1 MDTGMSKV
9 IACAN
14 TKGGVGKTTV
24 ALSLAECSAYLARRT
39 LVIDLDLQINASTTL
54 VGDRATPWRIGNTV
68 EDYFRARQRD
78 QPTAPM
84 SLITPI
90 DDNLDLLSGKLSIV
104 LFERELLAQ
113 GNVPFV
119 AHTSI
124 AAWLDDLLTVLK
136 PHYSLIVFDTP
147 PGLSILAE
155 CAIRASDLVVVPQIP
170 DKLSSQ
176 GIEVYAKY
184 LIDHLGLSAVAQKT
198 TVLVNMVPARRTNVA
213 RRYIDG
219 IVSMAG
225 TGALPY
231 RVFDTRYPDSTVF
244 RGAMER
250 EGRRRFF
257 RWWGTMDNYVIAATR
272 ELWRFLGEPL
282 DQSRR

>member
-1 MDTGMSKV
+1 MSKV

-24 ALSLAECSAYLARRT
+24 ALSLAECSAHLGRRT
-39 LVIDLDLQINASTTL
+39 LVIDLDLQINASSTL
-54 VGDRATPWRIGNTV
+54 VGDNATPWKIGNTV
-68 EDYFRARQRD
+68 EDYFRARQRNE
-78 QPTAPM
+78 PTVPM
-84 SLITPI
+84 SLVTPI
-90 DDNLDLLSGKLSIV
+90 DTNLDLLSGKLSIV
-104 LFERELLAQ
+104 LFERDLLARSGVPFAAHNNVAGWLDELLAE
-113 GNVPFV
+113 
-119 AHTSI
+119 
-124 AAWLDDLLTVLK
+124 LK
-136 PHYSLIVFDTP
+136 RHYALIVFDTP

-155 CAIRASDLVVVPQIP
+155 CAIRTADLIVVPQVP
-170 DKLSSQ
+170 DKLGAQ

-184 LIDHLGLSAVAQKT
+184 LLEHLKLDAVARKT
-198 TVLVNMVPARRTNVA
+198 TVLLNMVPSRTTIVA
-213 RRYIDG
+213 RRHLDE

-231 RVFDTRYPDSTVF
+231 ILFDTRYPDSTVF

-257 RWWGTMDNYVIAATR
+257 KWWGTMDKYVIAATR

-282 DQSRR
+282 DQVRR

>member
-1 MDTGMSKV
+1 MVAGMTKV
-9 IACAN
+9 VACAN

-24 ALSLAECSAYLARRT
+24 ALSLAECSAYLGRRT
-39 LVIDLDLQINASTTL
+39 LVIDLDLQINASATL
-54 VGDRATPWRIGNTV
+54 VGDTAQPWRIGNTV
-68 EDYFRARQRD
+68 EDYFRARHLN

-84 SLITPI
+84 TLITPI
-90 DDNLDLLSGKLSIV
+90 DNNLDLLSGKLSII

-113 GNVPFV
+113 GGVPFA
-119 AHTSI
+119 AHTSV
-124 AAWLDDLLTVLK
+124 AAWLDDLLAVLR

-147 PGLSILAE
+147 PGLSIFAE
-155 CAIRASDLVVVPQIP
+155 CAIRASDLVVVPQVP
-170 DKLSSQ
+170 DKLGTQ

-184 LIDHLGLSAVAQKT
+184 LLDHLKLHVVAQKT
-198 TVLVNMVPARRTNVA
+198 TVLLNMVPSRSTRIA
-213 RRYIDG
+213 RRYIDE
-219 IVSMAG
+219 IARMAG

-231 RVFDTRYPDSTVF
+231 RLFDTRYPDSTVF

-257 RWWGTMDNYVIAATR
+257 RWWGTMDSYVIAATR

-282 DQSRR
+282 DGA

>member
-1 MDTGMSKV
+1 
-9 IACAN
+9 
-14 TKGGVGKTTV
+14 
-24 ALSLAECSAYLARRT
+24 
-39 LVIDLDLQINASTTL
+39 LQINASTTL
-54 VGDRATPWRIGNTV
+54 VGDRALPWKIGNTV
-68 EDYFRARQRD
+68 EDYFRARQRN
-78 QPTAPM
+78 QATAPM
-84 SLITPI
+84 SLVTPI
-90 DDNLDLLSGKLSIV
+90 DSDLDLLSGKLSIV

-113 GNVPFV
+113 GAVPFA
-119 AHTSI
+119 AHTSVS
-124 AAWLDDLLTVLK
+124 AWLDDLLTALR

-184 LIDHLGLSAVAQKT
+184 LIDHLGLDAVAQKT
-198 TVLVNMVPARRTNVA
+198 TVLLNMVPTRGTKIARRHV
-213 RRYIDG
+213 DG
-219 IVSMAG
+219 ILGMAG

-231 RVFDTRYPDSTVF
+231 RVFGTKYPDSTVF

-272 ELWRFLGEPL
+272 ELWRFLDEPL
-282 DQSRR
+282 DQTRR